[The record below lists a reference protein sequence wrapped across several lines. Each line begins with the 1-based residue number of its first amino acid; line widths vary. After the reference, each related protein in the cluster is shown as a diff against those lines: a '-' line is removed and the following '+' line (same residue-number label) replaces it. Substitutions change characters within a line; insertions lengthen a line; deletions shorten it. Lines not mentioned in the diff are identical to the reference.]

1 MNLWN
6 ELLQPIGISQRLL
19 EKKKQF
25 MRSSQYLFI
34 WACILV
40 FLPYISHA
48 QSANETQKIDKLVQS
63 FVDIDQFT
71 GTVLVAKK
79 GKVVFGKGF
88 GLANREWNAANAID
102 TKFRLGSVTKQFTAM
117 LVMQLFQEGR
127 IDLNGHISDYL
138 PYYRKDIGTKITI
151 DQLLSHTSGLGDF
164 GSRDDFWEICKT
176 EYAPKEFIEKYCS
189 DNLEA
194 EPGARYRYS
203 NSGYY
208 ILGAIIE
215 SLRAK
220 PFREVLKERILDVIG
235 MNSSGLEMRKD
246 VVYKQASG
254 YSLKYGKYNKAD
266 YINLYTVIFSAGGM
280 YSTVGDLLKW
290 DRALYTERLLSKQNM
305 ELMFRPNI
313 EKYAYGIQVNKMKFP
328 GLSFTS
334 DFSSHNGAI
343 NGFRSIIVRESHEQ
357 QAIIILSNMTP
368 GSTNIDLSSLSNKIY
383 SVINGLGYENPK
395 PEIVQ
400 AMAIKILNGSVKE
413 GISFYTKEK
422 VKKNGRFDFSLAEG
436 ELNTLGYYLL
446 EQGKNVDALEIFELN
461 TREYPQSWN
470 VFDSYAEALE
480 GAGQKIE
487 SIKNYRRSIELNAD
501 NNHAKER
508 LKFLTGK

>member
-1 MNLWN
+1 M
-6 ELLQPIGISQRLL
+6 
-19 EKKKQF
+19 
-25 MRSSQYLFI
+25 
-34 WACILV
+34 
-40 FLPYISHA
+40 
-48 QSANETQKIDKLVQS
+48 
-63 FVDIDQFT
+63 
-71 GTVLVAKK
+71 
-79 GKVVFGKGF
+79 
-88 GLANREWNAANAID
+88 
-102 TKFRLGSVTKQFTAM
+102 
-117 LVMQLFQEGR
+117 
-127 IDLNGHISDYL
+127 
-138 PYYRKDIGTKITI
+138 
-151 DQLLSHTSGLGDF
+151 
-164 GSRDDFWEICKT
+164 
-176 EYAPKEFIEKYCS
+176 
-189 DNLEA
+189 
-194 EPGARYRYS
+194 
-203 NSGYY
+203 
-208 ILGAIIE
+208 
-215 SLRAK
+215 
-220 PFREVLKERILDVIG
+220 
-235 MNSSGLEMRKD
+235 EMRKD

-254 YSLKYGKYNKAD
+254 YSLKYGEYNKAD

-290 DRALYTERLLSKQNM
+290 DRALYTERLLSKKNM
-305 ELMFRPNI
+305 ELMFRPKM
-313 EKYAYGIQVNKMKFP
+313 EKYAYGIQVNKMKIP

-334 DFSSHNGAI
+334 DFFSHNDAI

-413 GISFYTKEK
+413 GILFYTKEK

-446 EQGKNVDALEIFELN
+446 EHGKNVDALEIFELN

-508 LKFLTGK
+508 LKFLTGKRSGWKHL